1 MTNGRLPRK
10 ADIGDIVTVSGYA
23 DAYFHVDGFSEY
35 YNYEPGVMFS
45 EVVYDLSAALD
56 YKSGTIAEDSEI
68 TLVAKAN
75 EAKAFIDAL
84 LKPPVDYEDKPKGT
98 QIDKLFVNLT
108 AITNE
113 DVANSKPKRK
123 TARQK
128 QADIDGLLDELITLQ
143 TVVDICG
150 DDADYAVRIAD
161 VKRKLG
167 EATA

>member
-1 MTNGRLPRK
+1 MTLGKLPRK
-10 ADIGDIVTVSGYA
+10 ADFGDIVTVSGYA
-23 DAYFHVDGFSEY
+23 GEYFHVDGFSEY

-75 EAKAFIDAL
+75 EAKAFIDSL
-84 LKPPVDYEDKPKGT
+84 LKPPTDFVDLSA
-98 QIDKLFVNLT
+98 INLEVLMKT
-108 AITNE
+108 

-123 TARQK
+123 TQRQK
-128 QADIDGLLDELITLQ
+128 QAEVDVLLDELITLQ
-143 TVVDICG
+143 TVIDVCG
-150 DDADYAVRIAD
+150 TDEDYAVRIAD

-167 EATA
+167 EATK